1 MLPASYRES
10 HLSMW
15 SHVSMKK
22 TQAQAAEIHEL
33 NPQGG
38 DGGKQEVLFIRT
50 KVLSSLYVCLP
61 SDIGL
66 VYAQYIA
73 NG

>member
-1 MLPASYRES
+1 MEESGCQTSHPAPGEFEILNQCVKRRIVMLPASYRES

-38 DGGKQEVLFIRT
+38 DGGK
-50 KVLSSLYVCLP
+50 
-61 SDIGL
+61 
-66 VYAQYIA
+66 
-73 NG
+73 